1 MMRRVSMFSV
11 LALAGCGWGAIN
23 DDEFE
28 REYGVSLSSLAYA
41 GDDNYEAGVIERRL
55 AEIREVTNPD
65 PKVAE
70 VRIYPGIVSMVVQ
83 SEKNPANFDTYTIY
97 DTRLDDP
104 RVATGTY
111 SPVPLSI
118 IEPALKRVPEIVRK
132 AILGTEFNI
141 NQVNLVSVQAFAS
154 APPVLQVS
162 MDNKRRSLS
171 VTFDAT
177 GNRLSPP

>member
-1 MMRRVSMFSV
+1 MRRVSIFC
-11 LALAGCGWGAIN
+11 ALSLTGCGWGAVD

-28 REYGVSLSSLAYA
+28 RESGVSLSSLAYA

-55 AEIREVTNPD
+55 AEIREATSSD

-70 VRIYPGIVSMVVQ
+70 VNIYPGTVTMVVQ
-83 SEKNPANFDTYTIY
+83 SDKNPANFDTYAIY

-104 RVATGTY
+104 RVAQGTY
-111 SPVPLSI
+111 NVVPLST
-118 IEPALKRVPEIVRK
+118 IEPALKTVPEIVRK
-132 AILGTEFNI
+132 AIIGTEFNI
-141 NQVNLVSVQAFAS
+141 NHVNLVSVRTFTS

-171 VTFDAT
+171 VTFDAA
-177 GNRLSPP
+177 GNRLSKP